1 MKTTKVIFLGLF
13 FALIASVSSA
23 QEAAGF
29 TASITE
35 SEKPHAVL
43 IQLSGLDGAR
53 TAVSISN
60 ARGITAYR
68 EYLWNE
74 DNYGAHFLME
84 GMPAGDYLVRVSNRN
99 GRVLRA
105 INLSEKGLALLDAQT
120 VPGSETGRLIARFNP
135 SEKAPQLEV
144 QIANLKRRPFSFYL
158 VNLDGIDAYT
168 EEISGAYAYA
178 KRFDLEGMEDGDYYI
193 YVRAGET
200 AVWQNMTF
208 SNGAVRLTE
217 KFSRGS
223 VAEEAPAIQ
232 AVARKE

>member
-74 DNYGAHFLME
+74 APINQNGISVCWSMYFL
-84 GMPAGDYLVRVSNRN
+84 A
-99 GRVLRA
+99 A
-105 INLSEKGLALLDAQT
+105 I
-120 VPGSETGRLIARFNP
+120 
-135 SEKAPQLEV
+135 
-144 QIANLKRRPFSFYL
+144 RP
-158 VNLDGIDAYT
+158 
-168 EEISGAYAYA
+168 
-178 KRFDLEGMEDGDYYI
+178 
-193 YVRAGET
+193 
-200 AVWQNMTF
+200 
-208 SNGAVRLTE
+208 
-217 KFSRGS
+217 
-223 VAEEAPAIQ
+223 
-232 AVARKE
+232 ARKYANCRPCPFYPSL